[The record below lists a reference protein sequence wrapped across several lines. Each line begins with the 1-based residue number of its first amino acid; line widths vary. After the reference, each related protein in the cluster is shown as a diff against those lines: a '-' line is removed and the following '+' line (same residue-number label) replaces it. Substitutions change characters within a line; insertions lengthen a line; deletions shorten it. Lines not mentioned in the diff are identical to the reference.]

1 MKKEK
6 NVFKELGALGLGVVI
21 RDSEGLVIGALAEQ
35 IPLPTSA
42 ATVEA
47 SAYKRAI
54 LFAKEMS
61 IF

>member
-6 NVFKELGALGLGVVI
+6 NVFKELGAVGLGVVI
-21 RDSEGLVIGALAEQ
+21 RDTEGLVIGALAEQ

-47 SAYKRAI
+47 LAYKRAI
-54 LFAKEMS
+54 LFA
-61 IF
+61 